1 MIKEYLC
8 DLDTLE
14 FDGEEA
20 TVAGCE
26 DLFLFNGGVRG
37 GGQLEGGAHHG
48 LVILA
53 GPACCGVE
61 DVRDRAVGI

>member
-1 MIKEYLC
+1 
-8 DLDTLE
+8 
-14 FDGEEA
+14 
-20 TVAGCE
+20 
-26 DLFLFNGGVRG
+26 LFLFNGGVRG